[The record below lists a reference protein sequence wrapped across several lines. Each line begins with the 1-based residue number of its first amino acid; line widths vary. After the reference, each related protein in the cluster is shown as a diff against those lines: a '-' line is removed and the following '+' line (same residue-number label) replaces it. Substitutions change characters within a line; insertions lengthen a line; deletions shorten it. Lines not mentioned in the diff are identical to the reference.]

1 MYDIIVIGGGPAGL
15 TAALYALRAE
25 KKVLVLEGRGFGG
38 QIAYT
43 NEVENY
49 PGIAKMSGAQF
60 ADTLVE
66 QVISAGGEVSFEN
79 AAEIRGGSIKTV
91 VTDSGEHEAKAVI
104 AATGVRHR
112 RLNVE
117 GEERFIGSG
126 VSFCAVCD
134 GAFYRGKRV
143 AVVGGGNTAVEDAIY
158 LADIAEKVYL
168 IHRRDEFRAEPSLV
182 RRMQEAENIET
193 VLDSTVTEIRGD
205 ELLSEIEVRNI
216 KTDMRTILAVNGV
229 FEAVGQLPQNEIF
242 KGVLE
247 LSGDGYIVAGEDCV
261 TSTAGIFAAGDCR
274 TKNVRQLTTAVGD
287 GAAAAVAACEYVSF

>member
-79 AAEIRGGSIKTV
+79 AAELRGGDIKTV
-91 VTDSGEHEAKAVI
+91 VTDSGEHRAKAVI

-112 RLNVE
+112 RLDVE

-134 GAFYRGKRV
+134 GAFYRGKKV
-143 AVVGGGNTAVEDAIY
+143 AVVGGGNTAVEDAVY

-168 IHRRDEFRAEPSLV
+168 IHRRDEFRAESSLV
-182 RRMQEAENIET
+182 RRMQETKNIET
-193 VLDSTVTEIRGD
+193 VLDSTVTEIRGG
-205 ELLSEIEVRNI
+205 ELLSEIEVRNV
-216 KTDMRTILAVNGV
+216 KDDTRTTLAVSGV

-247 LSGDGYIVAGEDCV
+247 LSEDGYIVAGEDCV
-261 TSTAGIFAAGDCR
+261 TSADGVFAAGDCR

-287 GAAAAVAACEYVSF
+287 GAVAAVAACAYVSF